1 MFKVGDVVKMKDL
14 RKVAKEDKMI
24 LASEM
29 KFKGARKILGVYPM
43 NTICAYKLEGMG
55 EFLYTEGLLEK
66 YNKEIQEEAE
76 KSFKE
81 VSLSQDN
88 ITLSRNDFMQIVSEV
103 ATEMVTNPPQE
114 LDFHTSMVLSMS
126 TMVVGGLLEKKIFGD
141 KEDE

>member
-14 RKVAKEDKMI
+14 RKVPKEDKEI
-24 LASEM
+24 LVPSM
-29 KFKGARKILGVYPM
+29 KFKDTRKISDVYPM
-43 NTICAYKLEGMG
+43 QNTCAYKLEGMG
-55 EFLYTEGLLEK
+55 NLLYTEPLLERCGDVV
-66 YNKEIQEEAE
+66 NQDGD

-88 ITLSRNDFMQIVSEV
+88 ITLSRNDFIQIVSEV
-103 ATEMVTNPPQE
+103 ATEMVTNPPKE